1 MIHFKKKGWQLKPFY
16 KKKKKRKKKEK
27 RNNIFLEVCLPKLLL
42 FGNLGFMVL
51 ARELAPLNPFNMRKG
66 MWKIKQTQG

>member
-1 MIHFKKKGWQLKPFY
+1 MAIEAL
-16 KKKKKRKKKEK
+16 KKKKKKFLKS
-27 RNNIFLEVCLPKLLL
+27 NFLEVCLPKLLL

>member
-1 MIHFKKKGWQLKPFY
+1 MIHLKKKGWPLELL
-16 KKKKKRKKKEK
+16 KKKKKKILKSH
-27 RNNIFLEVCLPKLLL
+27 FLEVCLPKLLL

-66 MWKIKQTQG
+66 MWKIKQTQR